1 MWPWWSSPQGV
12 NGVAVGLFL
21 FIFYFKIHLC
31 KGLAL
36 GAGSTQGCQ
45 AWGKEGLGTPEGFPA
60 CSGSSQG
67 PAVHICI
74 PEGCWMLQ
82 ASGRC
87 CPCTEGVSQKLGGAV
102 RSHWQHAATAPGK
115 NPAGMDF

>member
-1 MWPWWSSPQGV
+1 MAVPKESAVLLLVSPSSSFILKFTFARVWPEE
-12 NGVAVGLFL
+12 
-21 FIFYFKIHLC
+21 
-31 KGLAL
+31 
-36 GAGSTQGCQ
+36 QGCQ
-45 AWGKEGLGTPEGFPA
+45 AWGKEGLGTSEGFPV

-67 PAVHICI
+67 PAVHICV

-87 CPCTEGVSQKLGGAV
+87 CPCTEGVSEKLGGAV

-115 NPAGMDF
+115 NPTEMDF